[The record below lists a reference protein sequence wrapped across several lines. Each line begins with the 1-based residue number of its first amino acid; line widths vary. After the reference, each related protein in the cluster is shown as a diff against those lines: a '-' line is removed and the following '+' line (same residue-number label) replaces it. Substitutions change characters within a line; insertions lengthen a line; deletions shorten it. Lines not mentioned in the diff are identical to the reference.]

1 MKKTENEWMKLMMLV
16 MEYVQLQNEL
26 TKLRI
31 EAFNEWEPPEL
42 NCHDCFAQ
50 AVEEAAHGEHEF
62 DDEFRGE
69 WE

>member
-31 EAFNEWEPPEL
+31 EAFNEWEHLEL
-42 NCHDCFAQ
+42 NCNDCFAQ
-50 AVEEAAHGEHEF
+50 AVEAVSYTHLTLPTTLVV
-62 DDEFRGE
+62 
-69 WE
+69 